1 MTRTGTSKTQQFSD
15 VHFKRARFLMGNKEM
30 AVQRDKWIEK
40 QKLATEGLQRKHCYQ
55 GTTRFP
61 LEQEVETAH
70 SKTYSEFQ
78 KVS

>member
-1 MTRTGTSKTQQFSD
+1 
-15 VHFKRARFLMGNKEM
+15 MGNKEM

-78 KVS
+78 KVSRKGLKELLP